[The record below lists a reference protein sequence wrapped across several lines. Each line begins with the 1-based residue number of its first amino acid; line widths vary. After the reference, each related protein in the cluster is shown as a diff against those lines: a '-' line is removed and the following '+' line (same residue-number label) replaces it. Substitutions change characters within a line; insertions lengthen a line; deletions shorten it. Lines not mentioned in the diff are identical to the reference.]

1 MNSTYGCLKPNRYNH
16 PPITHMNS
24 TYGGLDT
31 ASPQKG
37 DKGGGEE
44 EEEEWLHVHG
54 AARRTS
60 SPTNN
65 DNNNEFAIDDDDDH
79 NEETQSLASS
89 NKIQALEMGDADEDS
104 ECGDL
109 HSDDE
114 EEYDLTD
121 HTPSLSQHLSGRTT
135 LLAWRPREQLRC
147 ITLILVTLVLA
158 AIFAYVERSDVPRLG
173 HPPGAVGVGHAAYDS
188 VHSSWLEE
196 YEARLT
202 LYRHRATGAEFLA
215 YVPDATRTGPNYDS
229 DNGGYDPKPDKVFGV
244 AFRTKPE
251 SSTGVPHILERE
263 FGIIS

>member
-1 MNSTYGCLKPNRYNH
+1 
-16 PPITHMNS
+16 MNS

-31 ASPQKG
+31 SSPQKG
-37 DKGGGEE
+37 NKRGDD

-54 AARRTS
+54 AAARRTS
-60 SPTNN
+60 SPTGN
-65 DNNNEFAIDDDDDH
+65 DNNKFAIDDDDDQH
-79 NEETQSLASS
+79 EETQSLASS
-89 NKIQALEMGDADEDS
+89 NKIQSLEMGDADEDS
-104 ECGDL
+104 EGGD
-109 HSDDE
+109 SGSDE

-147 ITLILVTLVLA
+147 ITLILITLALA
-158 AIFAYVERSDVPRLG
+158 AIFAYVERNDVPRLG

-263 FGIIS
+263 FVIIS